1 MTKAEK
7 RKLKNKDQGIVDFIK
22 VVKHFFKN
30 LNQWI
35 EEMTDPRH
43 PSYSIYTQNDLILMG
58 VTKDLTIKKTDYIIF
73 VI

>member
-7 RKLKNKDQGIVDFIK
+7 RKLKKKDKGIVDFIK
-22 VVKHFFKN
+22 IVKHFFKN

-43 PSYSIYTQNDLILMG
+43 PSYSIYTQNDLIFMG
-58 VTKDLTIKKTDYIIF
+58 VMKNVCSI
-73 VI
+73 